1 MIKDL
6 KRQKVHYNP
15 FRGGL
20 VEKAIPAT
28 LSQREM
34 WSTLVLEPEANICY
48 NEVICME
55 VSGKLSTVKLEAA
68 FQEVL
73 KRHEA
78 LRATFSQDGKYFV
91 VHQYQYQKIT
101 IESIK
106 SADLKKYQ
114 QEAVS
119 KPFDLVNGPL
129 AKIKVLKESENRHF
143 LIFSAH
149 HIVCDGWSLAII
161 LTELTRA
168 YEEINLG
175 AASSFV
181 EFALRENRAG
191 VNQSDRNYW
200 LNLFEKPF
208 EGNQLPLDFSRPKYR
223 TFDSNRFD
231 LDVSSE
237 LVVRLKKFSAKNRI
251 SFYTLLMGG
260 FSLLLKQLSGKRDI
274 VVGMATAAQSIPGNE
289 EVVGHLV
296 NMLPIR
302 SRFSENEKV
311 SDYLQNLKKSMMDG
325 IDHQCYTFGSLLQD
339 LNIPRNPSEIPII
352 NVVFNIDQ
360 QLSNQGLEF
369 AELKASYQSVPRLKE
384 NFEIFINA
392 VSRDQHLTIECQY
405 NKNLF
410 RIETIKNWLENYC
423 NLLDIITRSEMEIE
437 EISLPQLV
445 VPKAVAIEN
454 LFIEKNIF
462 RDSETE
468 KKLCLIWKELL
479 QKDIGVKDNFF
490 SKGGHSLLVVEM
502 IQKIELVFNKKI
514 SVREI
519 FDNPTVEELSS
530 ILAKHEIQKVEKI
543 IPVKKQDDYPVS
555 PAQMQVWYLEE
566 IFKSTPMHN
575 LPASIDLHFEVDKE
589 ALEET
594 LNVLIKRHESLRSIV
609 KVKDGLPVTQIMD
622 APRFILEEI
631 KTNLDQLQN
640 ELNKLA
646 CEVIPTDALY
656 LFKAKLLCIS
666 PNHYVFFFMP
676 HHMIWDGWSFDIFFE
691 ELNLAYTALVN
702 KKVPQF
708 KSEVLINYKDYST
721 WLNKQINDKKLIGE
735 QEFWV
740 EKLKLPLPL
749 LNLTA
754 KNRPSSMSHEGQT
767 FSFTLDR
774 DLAQGLEVFCLDHG
788 VSLYNVILTAFK
800 LTLACKSNLA
810 DIIVGTP
817 VRCRNFPEL
826 LNVIGYFVNT
836 VALRTQIDPK
846 KDFLENLKE
855 VMKTSVE
862 AFDHSQLPFQE
873 VMKVVKFP
881 RDPSRTPIY
890 QTFFS
895 YQDVSNRKP
904 ELAGHEYSQINIE
917 KNSTHTDLDL
927 WVKASKNKV
936 EGAFEY
942 RAEIFEPSWIASF
955 YQSFSD
961 VLKEVVS
968 PVKVKDKDTAE
979 NKSTAFEW
987 DSIVKLFER
996 NVLLHGD
1003 KVAIKNDSS
1012 RLSYSA
1018 LNSRANIYANA
1029 LIKQGIQTGSYVGIA
1044 LSRHIELLPALLGIL
1059 KTGAAYVPLDPAF
1072 PQDRLDYMIE
1082 NSKIKFLI
1090 TESKHAQ
1097 RFPQVQTVL
1106 IENVEESSAS
1116 CENPN
1121 IPFHLDSSAYVIY
1134 TSGSTGKP
1142 KGVEISHKSLA
1153 NFLLSMSETPGMNSR
1168 DRLLA
1173 VTTLSFD
1180 IAGLEL
1186 FLPLV
1191 SGASIYLANQFDAMD
1206 GGALRDIIE
1215 KNSINYMQATPST
1228 WRLLLAAGWK
1238 GDPSFKILCGGEA
1251 FPKDLAF
1258 KLIPMVDSVWN
1269 MYGPTETTIWSTCK
1283 KLNLTDVSIT
1293 VGNAIANTTLY
1304 ILDENKNILP
1314 TGAEGELYI
1323 GGLGVA
1329 KGYYNR
1335 PDLTEERFIAHPHS
1349 SELIYAT
1356 GDLARINQF
1365 GELEVLGR
1373 LDGQVKVRGYRIEL
1387 GEIEAQLNMYSG
1399 VNVSAAITKE
1409 VTPGDAR
1416 IIAFVV
1422 VGSNTHLDEEALR
1435 LHLTTVLPRYMIPS
1449 HFVFIDKMPQTLN
1462 GKIDKKTL
1470 GTMFKV
1476 SQEETVETK
1485 IHSPQIEEMR
1495 TIWQK
1500 VLGVKSL
1507 SDKDNFF
1514 DIGGNSLLA
1523 VELSNKVAKHFG
1535 SGFQLRTLL
1544 ENSVFIEFS
1553 ENYFKQFKQLST
1565 ELGATRYLVTMRK
1578 QGTQTP
1584 IFCVHQV
1591 GGNVLNYTQL
1601 LPAIENRPVYG
1612 IQSAGL
1618 AHPDHPGTVEG
1629 LASLY
1634 IKEMKLVQ
1642 PQGPYILAG
1651 GSMGGMIAYE
1661 IALQLKREGESI
1673 SKLILFDTF
1682 GPNFDVSKY
1691 KNEEASSV
1699 ENFKTMLAYYVKR
1712 FANKAKQYVFDK
1724 LGAEHT
1730 LEMKLFDLEVK
1741 NYQTLWKYRP
1751 EPYDGDVH
1759 LYRNE
1764 MKEKGWYAD
1773 PYLGW
1778 RKAIRGNI
1786 HTHLIKAHHSEFIE
1800 SEELLDVLKKTL

>member
-1 MIKDL
+1 MIKDTSLL
-6 KRQKVHYNP
+6 KVQYDP
-15 FRGGL
+15 FRSGP
-20 VEKAIPAT
+20 VERAIPAT

-55 VSGKLSTVKLEAA
+55 VSGKLSINKIEEA
-68 FQEVL
+68 FQELL

-91 VHQYQYQKIT
+91 VHQYQYQKIDVKT
-101 IESIK
+101 IQLNE
-106 SADLKKYQ
+106 LGNHQ
-114 QEAVS
+114 FEAIS

-129 AKIKVLKESENRHF
+129 ARFKVLKESEDRHY

-149 HIVCDGWSLAII
+149 HIICDGWSLAII

-168 YEEINLG
+168 YENINLG
-175 AASSFV
+175 PVSSFV
-181 EFALRENRAG
+181 EFALKENKLG
-191 VNQSDRNYW
+191 ISEKDRQYW
-200 LNLFEKPF
+200 LSLFAKPF
-208 EGNQLPLDFSRPKYR
+208 AGNKLPLDFSRPKYR
-223 TFDSNRFD
+223 TYESDRLD

-251 SFYTLLMGG
+251 SFYTLLMGS
-260 FSLLLKQLSGKRDI
+260 FSLLLKQLSQKNDV

-289 EVVGHLV
+289 EIVGHLV

-302 SRFSENEKV
+302 SQFNEMEKV
-311 SDYLQNLKKSMMDG
+311 TDYLQNLKRHMMDG

-339 LNIPRNPSEIPII
+339 LNIPRNPSEIPLI

-369 AELKASYQSVPRLKE
+369 SQLKASYQSVPRIKE

-392 VSRDQHLTIECQY
+392 VSRDHHLTIECQY

-410 RIETIKNWLENYC
+410 KNETVKNWLENYFG
-423 NLLDIITRSEMEIE
+423 LLEMMISSDLKVGD
-437 EISLPQLV
+437 ISLPKLRIPKIVSSASEV
-445 VPKAVAIEN
+445 VEKSITRDEDIE
-454 LFIEKNIF
+454 
-462 RDSETE
+462 R
-468 KKLCLIWKELL
+468 KLSLIWKELL
-479 QKDIGVKDNFF
+479 KKDVGIDDNFF

-502 IQKIELVFNKKI
+502 IQEIEFIFNKKI
-514 SVREI
+514 SVRQVFE
-519 FDNPTVEELSS
+519 NPTVKELSS
-530 ILAKHEIQKVEKI
+530 VLAKHKVEKAEKI
-543 IPVKKQDDYPVS
+543 IPVKKQHHYPVT
-555 PAQMQVWYLEE
+555 PAQLQVWYLEE

-575 LPASIDLHFEVDKE
+575 LPSSIDLRFKVDS
-589 ALEET
+589 ALLEEAI
-594 LNVLIKRHESLRSIV
+594 NVLIKRHESLRSLV
-609 KVKDGLPVTQIMD
+609 EVKDGLPLSLIVD
-622 APRFILEEI
+622 SPDRFILEEVRV
-631 KTNLDQLQN
+631 KQN
-640 ELNKLA
+640 EVQRILNELA
-646 CEVIPTDALY
+646 SEVIPKES
-656 LFKAKLLCIS
+656 LFLFRAKLLCIS
-666 PNHYVFFFMP
+666 PDHYVFFFMP

-691 ELNLAYTALVN
+691 ELNIAYTSLVN
-702 KKVPQF
+702 EKEPQF
-708 KSEVLINYKDYST
+708 KSEVLINYKDYAT
-721 WLNKQINDKKLIGE
+721 WLNKQISENKLAGE
-735 QEFWV
+735 KNFWS

-749 LNLTA
+749 IDLTL
-754 KNRPSSMSHEGQT
+754 KPRPPQMIHVGKT
-767 FSFTLDR
+767 FSFTLDKN
-774 DLAQGLEVFCLDHG
+774 LANSLENYCLDQG
-788 VSLYNVILTAFK
+788 VSLFNVILTAFK
-800 LTLACKSNLA
+800 MALAAKSGSN
-810 DIIVGTP
+810 DVIVGTP

-836 VALRTQIDPK
+836 VALRTHIDPQK
-846 KDFLENLKE
+846 KFADNLKA
-855 VMKTSVE
+855 VIKTSIE
-862 AFDHSQLPFQE
+862 AFDHSQLPYQE
-873 VMKVVKFP
+873 VMKLIKIP

-904 ELAGHEYSQINIE
+904 ELAGNAYQQINID

-927 WVKASKNKV
+927 WIKASKSKV

-942 RAEIFEPSWIASF
+942 RADLFDEAWISSF
-955 YQSFSD
+955 YQSFCQI
-961 VLKEVVS
+961 LHEVIPPVKIDVS
-968 PVKVKDKDTAE
+968 PKYQATQ
-979 NKSTAFEW
+979 FEW
-987 DSIVKLFER
+987 ESVVAFFEKSAS
-996 NVLLHGD
+996 LYSD
-1003 KVAIKNDSS
+1003 KFAIKSDLS
-1012 RLSYSA
+1012 RLSYQE
-1018 LNSRANIYANA
+1018 LNTRANIYAHT
-1029 LIKQGIQTGSYVGIA
+1029 LIKQGIGTGSYVGIA

-1082 NSKIKFLI
+1082 NSQIKFLI

-1097 RFPQVQTVL
+1097 RFAQVKSIL
-1106 IENVEESSAS
+1106 IENIESNSTLK
-1116 CENPN
+1116 ENPKVSFDLEN
-1121 IPFHLDSSAYVIY
+1121 SAYVIY

-1142 KGVEISHKSLA
+1142 KGVEISHRSLI
-1153 NFLLSMSETPGMNSR
+1153 NFLLSMSQTPGMKAS

-1191 SGASIYLANQFDAMD
+1191 NGASIYLANQFDVMD
-1206 GGALRDIIE
+1206 GQALKDIIS

-1228 WRLLLAAGWK
+1228 WRLLLAAGWS

-1251 FPKDLAF
+1251 FPKDLAY

-1283 KLNLTDVSIT
+1283 KLSLTDANIT

-1304 ILDENKNILP
+1304 ILDESKNILP
-1314 TGAEGELYI
+1314 QGEEGELYI
-1323 GGLGVA
+1323 GGVGVA

-1335 PDLTEERFIAHPHS
+1335 PDLTQERFINHPQS

-1387 GEIEAQLNMYSG
+1387 GEIEAQLNMHAG

-1416 IIAFVV
+1416 IIAFVECEK
-1422 VGSNTHLDEEALR
+1422 NITMDEEKLKEHLSQAL
-1435 LHLTTVLPRYMIPS
+1435 PKYMIPS
-1449 HFVFIDKMPQTLN
+1449 HFVFIEKMPQTLN

-1470 GTMFKV
+1470 GTIFQGANDTDKAREKT
-1476 SQEETVETK
+1476 SEDSRT
-1485 IHSPQIEEMR
+1485 EEMR
-1495 TIWQK
+1495 LIWQK
-1500 VLGVKSL
+1500 VLEVKSVK
-1507 SDKDNFF
+1507 DDDNFF
-1514 DIGGNSLLA
+1514 DVGGNSLLA
-1523 VELSNKVAKHFG
+1523 VTLSNKVTKHFG
-1535 SGFQLRTLL
+1535 VSFQLRLLL
-1544 ENSVFIEFS
+1544 EKPTFADFT
-1553 ENYFKQFKQLST
+1553 ENYLKQFQEVSDLTQTK
-1565 ELGATRYLVTMRK
+1565 YLVTIRK
-1578 QGTQTP
+1578 HGQLP
-1584 IFCVHQV
+1584 PLFCIHPV

-1601 LPAIENRPVYG
+1601 LPGIENRPVYG

-1618 AHPDHPGTVEG
+1618 VQNDHPESIEG

-1642 PQGPYILAG
+1642 PHGPYLLAG

-1661 IALQLKREGESI
+1661 IAQQLKEEGESI
-1673 SKLILFDTF
+1673 SHLILFDTF
-1682 GPNFDVSKY
+1682 GPDFDISKY
-1691 KNEEASSV
+1691 ENEEISIV
-1699 ENFKTMLAYYVKR
+1699 ENAFTMLRYHTKKIVNKLKR
-1712 FANKAKQYVFDK
+1712 MAFDL
-1724 LGAEHT
+1724 LGAEYT

-1741 NYQTLWKYRP
+1741 NYQSLWKYRP
-1751 EPYDGDVH
+1751 KVYNGD
-1759 LYRNE
+1759 LYLFRNE
-1764 MKEKGWYAD
+1764 IKEKGWYAD

-1778 RKAIRGNI
+1778 GNSVNGKI
-1786 HTHLIKAHHSEFIE
+1786 HTHYIKAPHGQFIE
-1800 SEELLDVLKKTL
+1800 SEELLTALKKTI